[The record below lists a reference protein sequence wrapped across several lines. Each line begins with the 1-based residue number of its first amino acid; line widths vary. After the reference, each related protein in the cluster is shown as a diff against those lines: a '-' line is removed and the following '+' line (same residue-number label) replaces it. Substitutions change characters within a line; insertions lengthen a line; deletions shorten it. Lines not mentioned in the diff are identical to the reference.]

1 MGRFIDS
8 RTELVENL
16 EAAGLRVCLRLEDVA
31 PPCVWPLFFDFD
43 HGHLDGGGELRWRL
57 HLIESPTDDE
67 RLLERL
73 ETMLDTLLAA
83 DIYPS
88 ENTTLVG
95 VQVPENDQPLP
106 ALQVTITDTI

>member
-8 RTELVENL
+8 RDELVEIL
-16 EAAGLRVCLRLEDVA
+16 TGAGLTVCLRLEDVN

-57 HLIESPTDDE
+57 HLIENPTDDE
-67 RLLERL
+67 RLIENL
-73 ETMLDTLLAA
+73 ETMLDTLLTAGVQ
-83 DIYPS
+83 PS

-95 VQVPENDQPLP
+95 VLVPENDQPLP
-106 ALQVTITDTI
+106 ALQVTITDDI